1 MFVKLV
7 PGILTI
13 LFCFTSCLSLATI
26 VRMQGNARVV
36 NYTGIVRGATQR
48 LVKQE
53 LNGSINDT
61 LIRRLD
67 GILEELSFGEGENG
81 LIVLPDAEY
90 QDILAQMRESWT
102 ELKVVIQSVRQNG
115 DRQRL
120 FDLSED
126 YFELADKTVSVAETY
141 SERSVGKATVL
152 LLWLN
157 GGFVLLVVLFWLYGW
172 RQKKTQ
178 AALDMAKHA
187 SQAKSEFLSRMSH
200 EIRTPMNGIIGMTE
214 IARMSVDDQGQ
225 LLDCLDKIE
234 QSSQYLTSLIND
246 ILDMS
251 RIESGK
257 IELEQRAFSLPDLL
271 NQIYDML
278 RQKAE
283 DGGVEFLVKMDGLSV
298 KTVIGDRLR
307 MSQVLINLV
316 SNALKFTP
324 EGGTVVLEAR
334 QTTLSGQNVT
344 LEFTVSDTGIGIS
357 EEFQSRIFEPFEQ
370 EAAAT
375 SRQYGGT
382 GLGLAICNNFVKMM
396 GGILNVRSRIG
407 EGSQFVV
414 RLTLLKAVE
423 ETEEVPVQVS
433 NQQRNSDLTGIRIL
447 LAEDNSI
454 NADIATILLEK
465 NGAQVTRASNGR
477 EAVNLFGAAPEGAYS
492 LILMDIQMPVMDGLE
507 ASHAIRKMER
517 PDANRIPIIG
527 LSANAFQE
535 DIDQALQSGMNGYLP
550 KPVDV
555 KKLCD
560 KIAQYL

>member
-334 QTTLSGQNVT
+334 QTTLSG
-344 LEFTVSDTGIGIS
+344 
-357 EEFQSRIFEPFEQ
+357 
-370 EAAAT
+370 
-375 SRQYGGT
+375 
-382 GLGLAICNNFVKMM
+382 
-396 GGILNVRSRIG
+396 
-407 EGSQFVV
+407 
-414 RLTLLKAVE
+414 
-423 ETEEVPVQVS
+423 
-433 NQQRNSDLTGIRIL
+433 
-447 LAEDNSI
+447 
-454 NADIATILLEK
+454 
-465 NGAQVTRASNGR
+465 
-477 EAVNLFGAAPEGAYS
+477 
-492 LILMDIQMPVMDGLE
+492 
-507 ASHAIRKMER
+507 
-517 PDANRIPIIG
+517 
-527 LSANAFQE
+527 
-535 DIDQALQSGMNGYLP
+535 
-550 KPVDV
+550 
-555 KKLCD
+555 
-560 KIAQYL
+560 

>member
-67 GILEELSFGEGENG
+67 GMLEELSFGEGENG

-454 NADIATILLEK
+454 NAEIATILLEK